1 MRGKMPRIS
10 LILLAAALLATV
22 VSFAPVAQAAQTPAP
37 APGDK
42 RMRSIAYQPDDV
54 VNVVTT
60 LGSTLAIQFADSET
74 VQDIWVSDS
83 AKKDCKVQGAG
94 NIALIKPATA
104 LPAAPM
110 FVRTALSEGGF
121 RLYTFQLQVKEGDT
135 AEATPDTMFRI
146 RFSYPADEAAA
157 RRAAAAKSRQERQ
170 DRLMQTRLA
179 SARSAAPVNWRYVA
193 QGDQN
198 LVPAETWD
206 DGQST
211 FLRFLGNV
219 RIPAVYVINPD
230 GKEALVNYS
239 VEGGLV
245 TIHQTAPQFRLR
257 DGDTVLAVINRAWD
271 PVGSNPGTGT
281 TTPAVAREL
290 RSTRR

>member
-1 MRGKMPRIS
+1 
-10 LILLAAALLATV
+10 
-22 VSFAPVAQAAQTPAP
+22 
-37 APGDK
+37 
-42 RMRSIAYQPDDV
+42 MRSIAYQPDNV

-60 LGSTLAIQFADSET
+60 LGSTLAIQFADSES

-104 LPAAPM
+104 MPAAPM
-110 FVRTALSEGGF
+110 FVRTALRDGGF

-135 AEATPDTMFRI
+135 AEGTPDTMFRI
-146 RFSYPADEAAA
+146 RFAYPADEAAA
-157 RRAAAAKSRQERQ
+157 KRAAAVKAWREGQ
-170 DRLMQTRLA
+170 DRRAQARLA
-179 SARSAAPVNWRYVA
+179 AASAAKPVNWRYVA
-193 QGDQN
+193 QGDRN

-211 FLRFLGNV
+211 FLRFTGNV
-219 RIPAVYVINPD
+219 HIPAVYVINPD

-239 VEGGLV
+239 VEAGLV
-245 TIHQTAPQFRLR
+245 TIHQTASQFRLR
-257 DGDTVLAVINRAWD
+257 DGDTVLAVFNRAWD

-281 TTPAVAREL
+281 TTPAVTREL
-290 RSTRR
+290 RSATR

>member
-1 MRGKMPRIS
+1 MSK
-10 LILLAAALLATV
+10 LAILLLGATV
-22 VSFAPVAQAAQTPAP
+22 LSPMAYAAQTPAP
-37 APGDK
+37 APGDA
-42 RMRSIAYQPDDV
+42 RMRSIAYQPDNV

-60 LGSTLAIQFADSET
+60 LGSTLAIQFGDSES

-94 NIALIKPATA
+94 NIALIKPATTM
-104 LPAAPM
+104 PAAPM
-110 FVRTALSEGGF
+110 FVRTALRDGGF

-135 AEATPDTMFRI
+135 AEGTPDTMFRI
-146 RFSYPADEAAA
+146 RFAYPADEAAA
-157 RRAAAAKSRQERQ
+157 KRAAAARAWREGQ
-170 DRLMQTRLA
+170 DRRAQARLTAA
-179 SARSAAPVNWRYVA
+179 SAAKPVNWRYVA

-211 FLRFLGNV
+211 FLRFTGNV

-239 VEGGLV
+239 VEAGLV
-245 TIHQTAPQFRLR
+245 TVHQTAPQFRLR
-257 DGDTVLAVINRAWD
+257 DGDTVLAVFNRAWD
-271 PVGSNPGTGT
+271 SVGSNPGTGT
-281 TTPAVAREL
+281 TTPAVTREL
-290 RSTRR
+290 RSATR

>member
-1 MRGKMPRIS
+1 MPT
-10 LILLAAALLATV
+10 LMFILLAATFV
-22 VSFAPVAQAAQTPAP
+22 GGIAQAAQTPTP
-37 APGDK
+37 ASGDA
-42 RMRSIAYQPDDV
+42 RMRSVAYQLDDV

-104 LPAAPM
+104 MPAAPM
-110 FVRTALSEGGF
+110 FVRTALQNGGF

-135 AEATPDTMFRI
+135 AEGTPDTMFRI
-146 RFSYPADEAAA
+146 RFAYPADEAAA
-157 RRAAAAKSRQERQ
+157 KRAAAAITWREGQER
-170 DRLMQTRLA
+170 RTQTRLA
-179 SARSAAPVNWRYVA
+179 AATAAKPVNWRFVA

-198 LVPAETWD
+198 LVPSETWD

-211 FLRFLGNV
+211 FLRFTGNV

-230 GKEALVNYS
+230 GKETLVNYS
-239 VEGGLV
+239 VEAGLV

-257 DGDTVLAVINRAWD
+257 DGDTVLALFNRAWD

-281 TTPAVAREL
+281 TTPAVTREL
-290 RSTRR
+290 RISTP